1 MVDVVTPDGSRS
13 MRDVDTISDLRAPR
27 RGDFMLAIVLIT
39 LAVAEGA
46 IRHDLPWPIATVGV
60 TVVLLAGL
68 PWRRSHPLILVLAMA
83 VVTIGFAIAQALAG
97 VTQSGLGVMFALL
110 LVPFALLRWGTRI
123 ARIIGSAALAFGVLV
138 SPALATGAAVDRV
151 IGAVVGLLF
160 VGTACLLGALR
171 RERASARE
179 RELTM
184 ARAQER
190 ESLARDLHDT
200 VAHHVSS
207 IAIRAQAA
215 TARGTETADTAESL
229 AAIEKEA
236 STALD
241 EMRGIVR
248 TLREPASYSPTRGLD
263 DVAALAT
270 AGPPRVTVRIDVASE
285 PSGLVAATLYRVA
298 QEGVTNARRHAIGAR
313 SVDVDVRVEGSDVVM
328 SITDDGQ
335 PAPTGDGFGLRGMAE
350 RLTLLGGELDA
361 GPTDDGGWTLRARI
375 PRRVP

>member
-1 MVDVVTPDGSRS
+1 
-13 MRDVDTISDLRAPR
+13 MRGVDTVSDPRAPR
-27 RGDFMLAIVLIT
+27 RRDFVLTIVLIT
-39 LAVAEGA
+39 LVVAEGA
-46 IRHDLPWPIATVGV
+46 IRHDLPWPMATVGI
-60 TVVLLAGL
+60 TVLLLAGL

-83 VVTIGFAIAQALAG
+83 AVTIGFAIAQAMADA
-97 VTQSGLGVMFALL
+97 TQSGLGVMFALL
-110 LVPFALLRWGTRI
+110 LVPYALLRWGTRI
-123 ARIIGSAALAFGVLV
+123 ARIVGSAALALGVLV
-138 SPALATGAAVDRV
+138 SSALATGAAVDRL

-215 TARGTETADTAESL
+215 TARGVETADTAASL
-229 AAIEKEA
+229 AAIEQEA

-248 TLREPASYSPTRGLD
+248 TLREPAAYTPARGLD

-270 AGPPRVTVRIDVASE
+270 SGPPRVTVRIEVA
-285 PSGLVAATLYRVA
+285 PSPTALIGATLYRVA
-298 QEGVTNARRHAIGAR
+298 QEGVTNARRHAIGAQR
-313 SVDVDVRVEGSDVVM
+313 IDVDVRTENGDVILTV
-328 SITDDGQ
+328 IDDGQ
-335 PAPTGDGFGLRGMAE
+335 PAPTGDGFGLRGMTE

-361 GPTDDGGWTLRARI
+361 GPADDGGWMLRARI
-375 PRRVP
+375 PRRLP